1 MVYYRIKQ
9 LKMTTRSKRE
19 YPCGYLIVII
29 VFAGNITQISTTTTL
44 SSDQLEREKTDLL
57 EEVRPL
63 DGEYEDLRSLV
74 LGLGIPSLII
84 SSSLAWFFMVMKGW
98 QVEEIKKKV
107 EMLEQK
113 LSQENMNKTKTEIS
127 EHCIKELS
135 AYKETADDNNKQKTV
150 DISGDGLVVMD
161 IEQ

>member
-1 MVYYRIKQ
+1 MP
-9 LKMTTRSKRE
+9 SKANRE
-19 YPCGYLIVII
+19 YPYYII
-29 VFAGNITQISTTTTL
+29 VFAGSITPISKTTTL
-44 SSDQLEREKTDLL
+44 SSDQLDREITDLS

-63 DGEYEDLRSLV
+63 GGEYEDLRSLV

-113 LSQENMNKTKTEIS
+113 LSQENMKKTKTEIS

>member
-1 MVYYRIKQ
+1 MVYYIIKQ

-19 YPCGYLIVII
+19 YLCGYLIVII

-44 SSDQLEREKTDLL
+44 SSDQLERETTDLL

-63 DGEYEDLRSLV
+63 DGKYEGLRSLV
-74 LGLGIPSLII
+74 IGLGIPSLII
-84 SSSLAWFFMVMKGW
+84 SSNLAWFFMVMKGW